1 MGHTPF
7 GQSQIIFSNKERLAL
22 FQSHQ
27 QGNMTQ
33 YIHEKKPNSG
43 LSTQSLLKRGIL
55 TRIFGEPR
63 NAVKSTYQVNW
74 ASPSTNLYLSARDI
88 FPTYGL
94 YLIKHSCDRKRCFN
108 SIS

>member
-1 MGHTPF
+1 
-7 GQSQIIFSNKERLAL
+7 
-22 FQSHQ
+22 
-27 QGNMTQ
+27 MTQ
-33 YIHEKKPNSG
+33 YIHEKKPNSAS
-43 LSTQSLLKRGIL
+43 LSTQSLLKRDLIF

-74 ASPSTNLYLSARDI
+74 TSPNTNLYLSARDI

-94 YLIKHSCDRKRCFN
+94 YLIKHSCDRKRSFI